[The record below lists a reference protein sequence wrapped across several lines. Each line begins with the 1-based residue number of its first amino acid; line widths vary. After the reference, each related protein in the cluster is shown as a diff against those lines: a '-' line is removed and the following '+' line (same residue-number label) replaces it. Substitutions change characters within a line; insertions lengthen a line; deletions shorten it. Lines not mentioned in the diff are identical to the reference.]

1 MGETPMAETTILI
14 ADDNGILAIYFEKML
29 KKQGY
34 NIAGPFAT
42 GEDVLTFL
50 ADHEV
55 DLILMDIELA
65 GAMDGI
71 TAAEII
77 SRTSDVPVIF
87 LTGYSHDPLLQ
98 EAKITGP
105 YGYLIKPVPEREL
118 VATVEMA
125 LHRHRLDR
133 QLQQSEQKLRDILD
147 NAISH
152 IWAFD
157 GTGYTYINKACSDFT
172 GLTPGETLTLEFWSQ
187 RVHPDDLQG
196 ATEVWNRA
204 WEAKVAHDNHFR
216 LRNKAGEYHDFWCHA
231 VPVFD
236 KDGKFTHFQGF
247 NIDISERKQAERN
260 YHSLFEKMLDGFA
273 LHEIIVDAAGDPID
287 YRFLAVNPAFERM
300 TGLKG
305 AELVG
310 RTILEVL
317 PDTERRWIK
326 TYGRVALTGQST
338 HFDDYAAAFGKYFEV
353 TAYQPAPGQFACIFI
368 DVTEKK
374 VAEKEKKKLQAQLQQ
389 AQKMEAIGTLAG
401 GIAHDFNNILGAVLG
416 YAEMARDDCP
426 TDSLVA
432 QDLDQIIKAGLR
444 AKDLVKQILAFSRQ
458 AENEKIPLQPA
469 VIIRE
474 TLKMLRSS
482 LPSTISIKQD
492 LAGDAGLILADP
504 TQIHQ
509 IIMNLCTNAYHA
521 MEENGGILSLSL
533 GRHSLGE
540 EDLAG
545 HPQAQPGD
553 FIHIAIGDT
562 GKGIQP
568 DIRNKIFDPFFTT
581 KEIGKGTGMGL
592 SIVDGIVKSYGGFVF
607 CDSRVGEGSV
617 FHISLPV
624 LQGDDALAE
633 EYPVETVLIGGERIL
648 FIDDEEMLSEM
659 GQNMLQR
666 LGYQVTV
673 RRSSLEALTTFQNQP
688 DAYDLVITDQTM
700 PGMTG
705 IDLARRMLQLR
716 PDLPIILCTGY
727 SSLISED
734 KAKSAG
740 IRGFALKPLAKKDL
754 AVLIRRV
761 LGKATE

>member
-1 MGETPMAETTILI
+1 MAETTILI

-29 KKQGY
+29 KRQGY
-34 NIAGPFAT
+34 NIAGPFAA

-55 DLILMDIELA
+55 DLILMDIKLA

-77 SRTSDVPVIF
+77 GRTSDVPVIF

-374 VAEKEKKKLQAQLQQ
+374 TAEKEKKKLQAQLQQ

-761 LGKATE
+761 LDTQRGPSCA

>member
-1 MGETPMAETTILI
+1 MAEATILI

-29 KKQGY
+29 KRQGY
-34 NIAGPFAT
+34 NIAGPFAA

-55 DLILMDIELA
+55 DLILMDIKLA

-77 SRTSDVPVIF
+77 GRTSDVPVIF

-172 GLTPGETLTLEFWSQ
+172 GLTPGETLTLKFWSQ

-716 PDLPIILCTGY
+716 SDLPIILCTGY

-761 LGKATE
+761 LDTQRGPSCA